1 MKSLYQILI
10 FVSTFLLVACSRA
23 KEEPVP
29 QFSDF
34 ADANEY
40 LLQKYPSL
48 DGWYR
53 LDTLP
58 RKSIFVYPSE
68 KEIIFIGT
76 GDKRDTLHFDKLN
89 TSVLKI
95 KEEDEPGLNDLLAR
109 LFGLP
114 VDEDVADQDVASI
127 ADSIGADIYDQHL
140 AAIRQIRDLSMANK
154 YLSIIYNAS
163 IGAPKHDNLLYVE
176 DKKLKY
182 FSETSLDK
190 EEYTFIDTLAFIR
203 WCSDGLDSLSSPQ
216 AFRDS
221 LFAKKIIVT
230 EKRNF
235 DFVYNDFRGD
245 KIFFGNEGIAYGQ
258 LGEKVSVKDSVLAHP
273 DIIYVWKKEEQNN
286 KLLSIDDALRDLS
299 DGKVLFTFD
308 EAKAALSAWETHGT
322 ETKDENNNSVVLL
335 LLIIFLAAAVAVI
348 VFLTYL
354 LLRMRHNEKEN
365 AMDINKVNEYTDRLI
380 AIYNSDTERNEQEI
394 SNLVEGLRRMCGREF
409 NDEFVDAEDLK
420 KWKES
425 FNKKHHFVPNV
436 ISDKAAEAEPA
447 KENKKDGDDREPLET
462 FSKKIEDYEKKMKLY
477 EPLYQNL
484 AKLSCK
490 EKVDTKGILEVIEKN
505 FNIKASLSKEYET
518 LTKAYNAQKPVIELF
533 NRLVASKSEDEL
545 MQVLDAVREKHRH
558 LPQIETV
565 ARLIGSVDSEAPAS
579 KQIKYILDRIDAV
592 SGNTKLSSAQDS
604 YIRRVVVYDKCK
616 RMIQGVDTN
625 HDLDVVLKDA
635 LDRFVDSGQSIEGA
649 VDFIEVFRPA
659 VESMK
664 SKEEILRVYNAIKQV
679 TDDFLKTIQTVSNKE
694 KADYWDRV
702 AIILS
707 SISKCALP
715 VLNILDPENKLDVQ
729 SGRILL
735 DVKNDLLLSY
745 VMRYFLRDSQKE
757 DITSEQFRNIVM
769 EGVENAISK
778 YNADYAKGEPA
789 ILIQT
794 SECPIT
800 ERVRILEQSIKKNR
814 DYEAAF
820 LFIDKMWDNMVK
832 EFLDNAKNC
841 NDESYIIRNALNI
854 AYHTADFLDHIK
866 GGRGIEYCYNYFFLL
881 NDFDPVKSH
890 SFDFRLHD
898 YAKSTAYSDL
908 IYELADK
915 YGIDHLKILI
925 DNYFIKP

>member
-29 QFSDF
+29 QFSNF

-58 RKSIFVYPSE
+58 RKNIFVYPSE

-76 GDKRDTLHFDKLN
+76 GDNRDTLHFDKLN
-89 TSVLKI
+89 SSVLKI

-109 LFGLP
+109 LFGLS
-114 VDEDVADQDVASI
+114 VDEDVANQHVASI
-127 ADSIGADIYDQHL
+127 ADSIGADIDDRHL
-140 AAIRQIRDLSMANK
+140 AAIHKNNGLSMANK

-182 FSETSLDK
+182 FSDTSLDK

-245 KIFFGNEGIAYGQ
+245 KIFFGNEGIAYTQ
-258 LGEKVSVKDSVLAHP
+258 LKEDGYVKDSVLAHP

-286 KLLSIDDALRDLS
+286 KLLPIDEALRDLS

-308 EAKAALSAWETHGT
+308 EAKAALPELETKSI

-335 LLIIFLAAAVAVI
+335 LLIIFLAVAVAVI

-354 LLRMRHNEKEN
+354 LLRMRHNKKEN

-394 SNLVEGLRRMCGREF
+394 SDLVERLRRMCGREF

-425 FNKKHHFVPNV
+425 FNKRHHFVPT
-436 ISDKAAEAEPA
+436 SDKAAEVKPA
-447 KENKKDGDDREPLET
+447 KENKKDGDDRESLET
-462 FSKKIEDYEKKMKLY
+462 FSKKIADYEKKMKIY

-484 AKLSCK
+484 AKLSQK

-518 LTKAYNAQKPVIELF
+518 LAKAYNAQKPVIELF
-533 NRLVASKSEDEL
+533 NRLVASKTEDEL
-545 MQVLDAVREKHRH
+545 MQALAVVREKHRH

-565 ARLIGSVDSEAPAS
+565 AHLIGSVDSKAPAN
-579 KQIKYILDRIDAV
+579 KQIKYILNRIDAV

-604 YIRRVVVYDKCK
+604 YIRRVTVYDKCK
-616 RMIQGVDTN
+616 RMIQGVDTT
-625 HDLDVVLKDA
+625 HDLDVVLREA
-635 LDRFVDSGQSIEGA
+635 LDRFVVSGQSIEGA

-757 DITSEQFRNIVM
+757 DITSDQFRNIVM

-814 DYEAAF
+814 GYEATF

-866 GGRGIEYCYNYFFLL
+866 GGRDVEYCYNYFFLL
-881 NDFDPVKSH
+881 NNFDPVKSY
-890 SFDFRLHD
+890 SLDFRLHD
-898 YAKSTAYSDL
+898 YAKSSTYSDL

-915 YGIDHLKILI
+915 FGIDHLKILI